1 MKAWQFLTCL
11 TPKFCKSFS
20 DNFFTFHLQ
29 AKSAEMQAQCAPG
42 THKSSLQVQFDDK
55 YSTLIKWLVN
65 VGDAYLMSNNDM
77 GDQLQTA
84 MDFLQG
90 HERLMEDMKVIYVI
104 YQSDGQQYCALI
116 CVLGHG
122 NLYCRFASTARMLQK
137 LPHIFFHY
145 FEKISLLPNLQR
157 NCFQT

>member
-1 MKAWQFLTCL
+1 MNAFFFNLVWLQNLCSVKAYQVTIC
-11 TPKFCKSFS
+11 P
-20 DNFFTFHLQ
+20 FHLQ

-65 VGDAYLMSNNDM
+65 VGDAYLMANNDM

-90 HERLMEDMKVIYVI
+90 HERLMEDMKVFKVI
-104 YQSDGQQYCALI
+104 LINPTALE
-116 CVLGHG
+116 CSYL
-122 NLYCRFASTARMLQK
+122 C
-137 LPHIFFHY
+137 
-145 FEKISLLPNLQR
+145 
-157 NCFQT
+157 

>member
-1 MKAWQFLTCL
+1 M
-11 TPKFCKSFS
+11 KSFYYKS
-20 DNFFTFHLQ
+20 VLYNYILFHLQ

-104 YQSDGQQYCALI
+104 YRSDGQQYYALI
-116 CVLGHG
+116 CVLYKSLSLKKMTHIIFH
-122 NLYCRFASTARMLQK
+122 NFKDYLKVKASSL
-137 LPHIFFHY
+137 HNI
-145 FEKISLLPNLQR
+145 ISHLDVLLLAD
-157 NCFQT
+157 